1 MIKQLAQGHT
11 ASQSQSWDQNPDL
24 LTPSILF
31 ITPTCMSSQVGV
43 TDVLRDFIEIIVPL
57 CASGS
62 SVSTGW

>member
-31 ITPTCMSSQVGV
+31 STLTCLSGQV
-43 TDVLRDFIEIIVPL
+43 DVVDVPCDFIKSIVPL
-57 CASGS
+57 WASGS
-62 SVSTGW
+62 FV